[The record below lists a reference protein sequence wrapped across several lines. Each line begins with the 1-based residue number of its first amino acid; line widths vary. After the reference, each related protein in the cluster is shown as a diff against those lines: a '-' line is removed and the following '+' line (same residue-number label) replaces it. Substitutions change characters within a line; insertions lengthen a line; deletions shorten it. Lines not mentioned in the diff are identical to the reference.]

1 VEILETYLNEIY
13 LGQRGSRGIFGVWEG
28 AQFYFGKE
36 PRDLLIGEAAMLAGL
51 IRAPGH
57 LAPAKNPEPAKR
69 RRDEVLRALLENGD
83 ITTEEYHQALDEP
96 LPERAASTAA
106 TGAPYFVDYVRGE
119 IEAQYPLNTLTSEG
133 FRIFTTL
140 DPSLQREGER
150 AVANGLTALE
160 KRHPALT
167 KKPEPLEAALL
178 AIQPRT
184 GEIKA
189 MVGGRSYARSQFN
202 RVTDA
207 ERQPGSVFKPIV
219 FLAALE
225 EEEQKGGRQ
234 FLPTRRIADTPFTWT
249 YDGRSWSPENYKGEY
264 HGDVTLRQ
272 ALELSLNSATA
283 RMAQEVGLDHI
294 HDVAVRLGLPEGLPK
309 VPAMVLGGVE
319 VTVYEV
325 AQAFATIANLGFRAE
340 TSAIRA
346 VLDGEGNPITRAS
359 LGASQAV
366 SPRVAYLVTNLMQG
380 VFDRGTAKLART
392 AGIEFPAAGKTG
404 TTNEGRDTWFVG
416 FTPDL
421 LVIVWVGFD
430 RNDVVGLSGAQAALP
445 IWIDFMRAA
454 TVGLP
459 GTSFLVPPG
468 IQTVTIDPASGALA
482 TTRCPERFDES
493 FFDSEA
499 PTEPCPLHPE
509 TGLPAPGSRLPAGEP
524 LPPVAR
530 SP

>member
-1 VEILETYLNEIY
+1 M
-13 LGQRGSRGIFGVWEG
+13 SRC
-28 AQFYFGKE
+28 
-36 PRDLLIGEAAMLAGL
+36 R
-51 IRAPGH
+51 
-57 LAPAKNPEPAKR
+57 
-69 RRDEVLRALLENGD
+69 NG
-83 ITTEEYHQALDEP
+83 
-96 LPERAASTAA
+96 AASTAS

-119 IEAQYPLNTLTSEG
+119 IEEQYPLNTLTSEG

-140 DPSLQREGER
+140 DPSLQREAR
-150 AVANGLTALE
+150 ARRWRTAS
-160 KRHPALT
+160 RRSRSAIRRSR

-178 AIQPRT
+178 AIQPHT

-283 RMAQEVGLDHI
+283 RIAQEVGLDHI

-346 VLDGEGNPITRAS
+346 VLDGEGNPITAPS

-392 AGIEFPAAGKTG
+392 AGIEFAAAGKTG
-404 TTNEGRDTWFVG
+404 TTNEGRDAWFVG

-421 LVIVWVGFD
+421 LVVVWVGFD
-430 RNDVVGLSGAQAALP
+430 RKRWSGFLERRRR
-445 IWIDFMRAA
+445 FRY
-454 TVGLP
+454 GS
-459 GTSFLVPPG
+459 TS
-468 IQTVTIDPASGALA
+468 
-482 TTRCPERFDES
+482 
-493 FFDSEA
+493 
-499 PTEPCPLHPE
+499 
-509 TGLPAPGSRLPAGEP
+509 
-524 LPPVAR
+524 
-530 SP
+530 